1 MPFDSLSR
9 LGSTEHDKFCES
21 FEIVVKDTTLPIP
34 QQDILNILEPWRKVC
49 MIDED
54 LLVCFAVHAPS
65 FNFVQSQFYPPP
77 PQYVHFLKEDE
88 TGQFRGILEK
98 DVITAFNT
106 YMNFL
111 YCIGTIRCPTKVYFK
126 LSTLA
131 GESRCCN
138 DYKGGSK

>member
-1 MPFDSLSR
+1 MFLNRKLNDTLCTCFKCYFLVPLDSLSR

-65 FNFVQSQFYPPP
+65 FNFVQSHFCPPP
-77 PQYVHFLKEDE
+77 NCSF
-88 TGQFRGILEK
+88 
-98 DVITAFNT
+98 
-106 YMNFL
+106 
-111 YCIGTIRCPTKVYFK
+111 FK
-126 LSTLA
+126 
-131 GESRCCN
+131 GR
-138 DYKGGSK
+138 

>member
-54 LLVCFAVHAPS
+54 LLVCFAVHALLS
-65 FNFVQSQFYPPP
+65 TLFKVMFPPP
-77 PQYVHFLKEDE
+77 PNMF
-88 TGQFRGILEK
+88 F
-98 DVITAFNT
+98 
-106 YMNFL
+106 
-111 YCIGTIRCPTKVYFK
+111 FK
-126 LSTLA
+126 RKMKPA
-131 GESRCCN
+131 N
-138 DYKGGSK
+138 